1 MFLATPEKSATIPS
15 IHPFVHPSVRRPTA
29 LMVFA
34 HPKPEPEID
43 GLKMECAAAAA
54 TTAIVT
60 CMHAAT

>member
-15 IHPFVHPSVRRPTA
+15 IHSSIRPSVRPTA

-43 GLKMECAAAAA
+43 GLKMECAAA
-54 TTAIVT
+54 TAIVT

>member
-1 MFLATPEKSATIPS
+1 MLLATPEKSATIPS
-15 IHPFVHPSVRRPTA
+15 IHAFVHPSVRPTA

-54 TTAIVT
+54 TAIVT